1 MIKNLPKA
9 IRPNVTHQGGPEA
22 QSRVVEPMPE
32 TKRPAKPQRGSSIAP
47 EDLLLATPATA
58 AASASADVADS
69 VDAAATK
76 SRARKLVERFSLY
89 SGVAGLLPVP
99 VVDVAA
105 VGGVQL
111 QMLRRISQLYNV
123 PFSKNR
129 GKAIVASL
137 AGTMIP
143 ASTGLGV
150 ASMAKSVPVAGTA
163 IGAMTAPALSVG
175 ATYVI
180 GMAFVEHFARGGTLL
195 DFDPPDHREFIKAP
209 AEQRKT

>member
-1 MIKNLPKA
+1 MSKKLPKA

-22 QSRVVEPMPE
+22 QSRVAEPMPE

-47 EDLLLATPATA
+47 EDLLLATP

-111 QMLRRISQLYNV
+111 QMLRRISQLYDV

>member
-1 MIKNLPKA
+1 MSKKLPKA

-22 QSRVVEPMPE
+22 QSRVAEPMPE

-47 EDLLLATPATA
+47 EDLLLTTADAAT
-58 AASASADVADS
+58 ADS
-69 VDAAATK
+69 VNAAATK

-111 QMLRRISQLYNV
+111 QMLRRISQLYAV

>member
-1 MIKNLPKA
+1 MSKKLPKA

-22 QSRVVEPMPE
+22 QSRVAEPMPE

-47 EDLLLATPATA
+47 EDLLLTTADAAT
-58 AASASADVADS
+58 ADS
-69 VDAAATK
+69 VNAAATK

-111 QMLRRISQLYNV
+111 QMLRRISQLYDV

>member
-1 MIKNLPKA
+1 MSKKLPKA

-69 VDAAATK
+69 IDAAAIK

>member
-1 MIKNLPKA
+1 MSKKLPKA

-22 QSRVVEPMPE
+22 QSRVAEPMPE

-47 EDLLLATPATA
+47 EDLLLTTA
-58 AASASADVADS
+58 DAAGS

-111 QMLRRISQLYNV
+111 QMLRRISQLYDV

>member
-1 MIKNLPKA
+1 MSKKLPKA

-111 QMLRRISQLYNV
+111 QMLRRISQLYDV

-209 AEQRKT
+209 AEPRKT

>member
-1 MIKNLPKA
+1 MSKKLPKA

-58 AASASADVADS
+58 AAFADVADS

-111 QMLRRISQLYNV
+111 QML
-123 PFSKNR
+123 
-129 GKAIVASL
+129 
-137 AGTMIP
+137 
-143 ASTGLGV
+143 
-150 ASMAKSVPVAGTA
+150 
-163 IGAMTAPALSVG
+163 
-175 ATYVI
+175 
-180 GMAFVEHFARGGTLL
+180 
-195 DFDPPDHREFIKAP
+195 
-209 AEQRKT
+209 